1 MCFSF
6 SSLNYRWCSLSKE
19 KLLQRAIQ
27 GVFTQA
33 SSILQ
38 NCLGFCET
46 LPVHLTVEILKLRK
60 FLSYIFLAP
69 HCPVHQSGH
78 HGCNLQS
85 DVKSF
90 TKYWASFSNL
100 TQSLCFLQ
108 LLISWPLPEVGLHIP
123 LLGSLCCNVNPLHMQ
138 ATVLHNN
145 FGSGDGNSCQ
155 MHLMQDFY
163 SPRWSRL
170 KMFTEE
176 GHYKYCSC
184 KKTLHTSIAPIPH
197 P

>member
-1 MCFSF
+1 MLTFPCNQLPFSCSSKISRLKISLRRLKKNRCAMCFSF

-108 LLISWPLPEVGLHIP
+108 LLIS
-123 LLGSLCCNVNPLHMQ
+123 
-138 ATVLHNN
+138 
-145 FGSGDGNSCQ
+145 
-155 MHLMQDFY
+155 
-163 SPRWSRL
+163 
-170 KMFTEE
+170 
-176 GHYKYCSC
+176 
-184 KKTLHTSIAPIPH
+184 
-197 P
+197 